1 MELPADISRRVNI
14 VRVSDLI
21 EEVSCMVK
29 VGDDIFWFTTTTIP
43 VPVVSVY
50 SENSVTHRPLGDY
63 EFQASE
69 GDFILLLPRGIPV
82 KIPSISNQT
91 LESYFPKI

>member
-1 MELPADISRRVNI
+1 M

-21 EEVSCMVK
+21 REVSCMVK
-29 VGDDIFWFTTTTIP
+29 VGDDTFWFTTTTIP
-43 VPVVSVY
+43 VLVVSVY

-63 EFQASE
+63 EIQASE
-69 GDFILLLPRGIPV
+69 DDLILLLPRGIPV